1 MGLTQEQGDHIT
13 NLLCEQIDRK
23 LAAHSPESVNMPFHV
38 RLLGKDRMAIFS
50 FIQSINTMLGTSVF
64 EQVAV
69 ITALPHFKK
78 VVRQSEHLEG
88 RISSKAQILIQ
99 EIIDDIK
106 TTQSIPD
113 KSAEI
118 RRIMQISSHGEIKNI
133 KKPRFDLFLLSHDG
147 HEYYFEIKSAKPNVS
162 QIAEFKR
169 MLLEWVA
176 VRSTAQPTLEP
187 DQIHTVLAIPYNPYE
202 PNPYNR
208 WTFRGMFDFPHELM
222 VAEEFWNFLGGDGAY
237 SDILNAFEQAG
248 IRMRS
253 EIDAK
258 FSTFL

>member
-1 MGLTQEQGDHIT
+1 MGLTQEQFDQIT
-13 NLLCEQIDRK
+13 ALLCEQIARK
-23 LAAHSPESVNMPFHV
+23 LESHSPESVNMPFHV
-38 RLLGKDRMAIFS
+38 RLLGKDRMALFS
-50 FIQSINTMLGTSVF
+50 FIQSINTLLGTSVF

-69 ITALPHFKK
+69 ITALPHFKT

-88 RISSKAQILIQ
+88 RINSKAQNLIQ
-99 EIIDDIK
+99 KIIDDIK
-106 TTQSIPD
+106 TAQAIPD
-113 KSAEI
+113 KPAEI
-118 RRIMQISSHGEIKNI
+118 RRILQTLTYGEIRNI
-133 KKPRFDLFLLSHDG
+133 KKPRVDLFLVSHDD

-162 QIAEFKR
+162 QIADFKR

-176 VRSTAQPTLEP
+176 VRTTAQPTIEP
-187 DQIHTVLAIPYNPYE
+187 DQIHTMLAIPYNPYE

-222 VAEEFWNFLGGDGAY
+222 VADEFWNFLGGHGVY

-253 EIDAK
+253 EIDTK
-258 FSTFL
+258 FSSFL